1 ALAWLELARAC
12 HQVKPGPSVGL
23 WPGSG
28 LARAQARASMLGE
41 GTGTGDI
48 PSMGLCTL
56 LHLMAT
62 ISFSQRHKAPGLQ
75 GLARASDN
83 PSQAPSSGLSRALAW
98 LGPAEIGPG
107 LAWLG

>member
-28 LARAQARASMLGE
+28 LARAQARASILGE
-41 GTGTGDI
+41 GMGTGDV
-48 PSMGLCTL
+48 PSMGLRTL
-56 LHLMAT
+56 LHLMPT
-62 ISFSQRHKAPGLQ
+62 MYKCHKAPGLQ

-83 PSQAPSSGLSRALAW
+83 PSQALSSGLSRALAW